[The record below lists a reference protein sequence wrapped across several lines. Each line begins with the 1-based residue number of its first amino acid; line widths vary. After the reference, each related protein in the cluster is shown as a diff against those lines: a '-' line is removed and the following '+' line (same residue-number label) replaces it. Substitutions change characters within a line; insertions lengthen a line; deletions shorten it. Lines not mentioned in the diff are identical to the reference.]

1 MSQQT
6 VQFNRDTLARW
17 YAQQHLKTDLGI
29 TEVIYLP
36 CEANDREIRFVEIN
50 ETMLDDGKSR
60 QLIPV
65 DFGVD
70 MGTENE
76 HSLWVLDV
84 SSSQWTAI
92 EKGRISLPHGWKL
105 QSLQSFKRK

>member
-1 MSQQT
+1 
-6 VQFNRDTLARW
+6 
-17 YAQQHLKTDLGI
+17 
-29 TEVIYLP
+29 LP

-50 ETMLDDGKSR
+50 ETMLDDDKSR
-60 QLIPV
+60 QLIPI

-70 MGTENE
+70 MGTDSE

-92 EKGRISLPHGWKL
+92 EKGKISLPHGWKL
-105 QSLQSFKRK
+105 QSLQSFNRSAGNAGRSKRRVSLASRSTHRVSGQLSIPDLG

>member
-17 YAQQHLKTDLGI
+17 NAQPHLKTDFGI

-36 CEANDREIRFVEIN
+36 YEANDRDIRFFEIN
-50 ETMLDDGKSR
+50 ETMLADGKSR

-70 MGTENE
+70 MGTDSE

-84 SSSQWTAI
+84 SSNQWTAI
-92 EKGRISLPHGWKL
+92 EKGKISLPHGWKL